1 MQYNKPI
8 WNLRC
13 ASFWQDI
20 KSKASENKNK
30 LSWRFNG
37 KWTDTRVKTFEF
49 EEKLFFCQSVNWN
62 LRIIY
67 DIIENGFLLETDMSA
82 SSRRSGLTFHR
93 NRWGLKHRSINLF
106 FICPPIL
113 GRLFLWS
120 SSMICISYIN
130 NVSHTQPYID
140 GSWYVPVIISVWLSQ
155 IIRQ

>member
-106 FICPPIL
+106 FICPPYRV
-113 GRLFLWS
+113 GSFSDHHLWS
-120 SSMICISYIN
+120 VFLISTMFHILSHIC
-130 NVSHTQPYID
+130 H
-140 GSWYVPVIISVWLSQ
+140 GKVPEVVKGC
-155 IIRQ
+155 